1 MRTIASYSKPE
12 DAYLAASC
20 LEGSGLSPNIRDA
33 HTVGVDWFYSQAI
46 GGVKL
51 EVPDSE
57 YEQAVELL
65 GLPAA
70 SETVF
75 KCPYC
80 SSTNV
85 KLRQL
90 SVLTALGVA
99 LFGLLVPLKSRRAD
113 CIDCKSSL
121 KVRKTAEG
129 ETEVVKLD

>member
-1 MRTIASYSKPE
+1 MKTVRTYSKTE

-20 LEGSGLSPNIRDA
+20 LEGSGLSPNIRDG
-33 HTVGVDWFYSQAI
+33 HTIGVDWFYSQAI

-57 YEQAVELL
+57 YEQALELL

-70 SETVF
+70 SESVF

-80 SSTNV
+80 ASTNV
-85 KLRQL
+85 KFRQL
-90 SVLTALGVA
+90 SVFTALGVA

-113 CIDCKSSL
+113 CFDCKSSL
-121 KVRKTAEG
+121 KVRTTAEG